1 MQHFAPVQSILLE
14 PLLPDDPLL
23 PLLPDDP
30 LLPLDPLLPGDPPLP
45 QNALRERPHAT
56 SELPHAPS
64 TQAAARNELPLPQLQ
79 HEGLQS
85 AYVEQVEPVLPVPR
99 SRDGCVGQL
108 PFTCSAFDETLLEPL
123 EPLGSVG
130 LEPVIGTPVV
140 PAVHA
145 TRRRAA
151 MLDEPTTKRRSP
163 CAISHS
169 KDRVRRDDGTE
180 DARRNARGVPRR
192 TPGNRR
198 RSRVARG
205 ARPHA

>member
-1 MQHFAPVQSILLE
+1 
-14 PLLPDDPLL
+14 
-23 PLLPDDP
+23 
-30 LLPLDPLLPGDPPLP
+30 
-45 QNALRERPHAT
+45 
-56 SELPHAPS
+56 
-64 TQAAARNELPLPQLQ
+64 
-79 HEGLQS
+79 
-85 AYVEQVEPVLPVPR
+85 
-99 SRDGCVGQL
+99 
-108 PFTCSAFDETLLEPL
+108 
-123 EPLGSVG
+123 
-130 LEPVIGTPVV
+130 VV

-198 RSRVARG
+198 RSRVAQG
-205 ARPHA
+205 ARPHARRLLRRRGATRPAHLALRSGMARSLRA